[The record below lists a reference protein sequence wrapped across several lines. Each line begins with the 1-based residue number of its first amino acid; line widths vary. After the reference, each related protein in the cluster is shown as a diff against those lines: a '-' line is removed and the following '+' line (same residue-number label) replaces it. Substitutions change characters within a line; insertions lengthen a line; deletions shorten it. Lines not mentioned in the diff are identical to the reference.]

1 VTQVVIEKRATFRCL
16 PALPRPGMRI
26 ADDLAAAGDYVDGAY
41 PSTLEGAIR
50 SGLAA
55 ARAVVAS

>member
-1 VTQVVIEKRATFRCL
+1 
-16 PALPRPGMRI
+16 MRI